1 MASATRDAATTDAVP
16 INRLRAP
23 AGSSDQG
30 TGDSCRVR
38 QWSVRRSTRS
48 KGGANR
54 LPLDAR
60 VSTIETVGYFWA
72 VLRVSRTSRRYR
84 VGRERTASLTA
95 WTMMSKSYG
104 LPITS

>member
-1 MASATRDAATTDAVP
+1 MASARRDAATTDAVP

-30 TGDSCRVR
+30 TGDS
-38 QWSVRRSTRS
+38 
-48 KGGANR
+48 
-54 LPLDAR
+54 
-60 VSTIETVGYFWA
+60 Y
-72 VLRVSRTSRRYR
+72 RYR